1 MTYSLLTHCLSL
13 NLFLASGSKS
23 RVASNASS
31 QAPLAKVKEEPG

>member
-1 MTYSLLTHCLSL
+1 MTYPSLMHYLSL

-23 RVASNASS
+23 RAVSNASS